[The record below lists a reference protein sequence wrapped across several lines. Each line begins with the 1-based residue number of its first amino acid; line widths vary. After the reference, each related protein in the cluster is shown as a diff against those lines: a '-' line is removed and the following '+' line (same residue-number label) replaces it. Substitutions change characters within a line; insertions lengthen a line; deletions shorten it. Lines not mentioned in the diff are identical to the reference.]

1 MRGVAVMGGMQDK
14 RQEPGKGRE
23 EQQQERTSRP
33 GRERTDRPE
42 QDPVHPGTSAVK
54 ARGKSPEELKYP
66 RQDENPRERDEDE
79 RRDGES

>member
-1 MRGVAVMGGMQDK
+1 MGGMQDK

-23 EQQQERTSRP
+23 EQEQDRTR
-33 GRERTDRPE
+33 RPE
-42 QDPVHPGTSAVK
+42 QDPVHPATSAVK

>member
-1 MRGVAVMGGMQDK
+1 MGGMQDK

-23 EQQQERTSRP
+23 EQERETPS
-33 GRERTDRPE
+33 RPE

-66 RQDENPRERDEDE
+66 RQDENPRERDDDE